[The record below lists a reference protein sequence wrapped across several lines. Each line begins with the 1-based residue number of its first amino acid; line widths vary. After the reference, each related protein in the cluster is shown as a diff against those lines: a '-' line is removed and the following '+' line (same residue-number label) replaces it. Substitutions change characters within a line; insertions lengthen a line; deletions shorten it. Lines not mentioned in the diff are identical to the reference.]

1 MVGISSVSLFLGLFI
16 SFSLLPCCFSHFHY
30 VPEIA
35 AAFFWA
41 IPASINF
48 QMWILPLF
56 YPIYLTLLLA
66 DRAWRDDKR
75 CADKYGKYWDMY
87 CNKVPSKIIPGV
99 V

>member
-1 MVGISSVSLFLGLFI
+1 LF
-16 SFSLLPCCFSHFHY
+16 SFSHFHY
-30 VPEIA
+30 VPEIG

-41 IPASINF
+41 IPASLNL

-56 YPIYLTLLLA
+56 YPVYLTILLL